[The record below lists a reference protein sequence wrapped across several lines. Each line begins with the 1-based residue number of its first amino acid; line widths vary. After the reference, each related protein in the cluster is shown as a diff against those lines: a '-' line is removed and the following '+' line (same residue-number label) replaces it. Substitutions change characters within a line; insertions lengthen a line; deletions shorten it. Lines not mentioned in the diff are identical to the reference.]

1 MPLPSAQPRKAY
13 DRTAYAALK
22 SDADGAEHALVS
34 TIPQSNIAAEAPDI
48 YLQESEKL
56 AQLRAALWQAFQS
69 GPAVALPS
77 ALIDLTVAY
86 TSALRLELNLL
97 GYAKPL
103 ASEVGRRTM
112 PAVLRKS

>member
-1 MPLPSAQPRKAY
+1 MSLPSTQPRKAY
-13 DRTAYAALK
+13 DRTSYAALK
-22 SDADGAEHALVS
+22 SDADGHEPVPVSIPPPIIGAEPTDV
-34 TIPQSNIAAEAPDI
+34 

-56 AQLRAALWQAFQS
+56 AQLRAALWQAFQA
-69 GPAVALPS
+69 GPAVALPA

-103 ASEVGRRTM
+103 ASDAGRRGM
-112 PAVLRKS
+112 PAILRGKS